1 MVFLA
6 HCSIL
11 DEKKHILRKA
21 RDHIDDLLAT
31 NPHRQIY
38 QAGGDTIPEHDP
50 RLHDWDCEDH
60 VGQARMWHYITC
72 L

>member
-21 RDHIDDLLAT
+21 RDHIDGLLAP
-31 NPHRQIY
+31 NPHHQIY
-38 QAGGDTIPEHDP
+38 KAGGDTIPEHDP
-50 RLHDWDCEDH
+50 RLHVWDREDH
-60 VGQARMWHYITC
+60 VGQARM
-72 L
+72 